1 MDTKETIE
9 KVLKLLETVDFN
21 TRDKAILNSNSK
33 KVHKAYELLFN
44 LNKKLQGVYNG

>member
-21 TRDKAILNSNSK
+21 ARYRAIQNSNSK
-33 KVHKAYELLFN
+33 KVHEAYELLFE
-44 LNKKLQGVYNG
+44 LRNKLVKIQ